1 MERIMRQIGLGLAAA
16 GVAAA
21 LGLCG
26 GGASAADA
34 VKGKDIYVKVGCY
47 ACHGRQGQGGV
58 AGLKLAPEP
67 MPYDTMVSFVRTTS
81 GTMPPYSAKILSDD
95 DLSDIYAYLQSI
107 PKPPDPKSI
116 PLLNP

>member
-1 MERIMRQIGLGLAAA
+1 
-16 GVAAA
+16 
-21 LGLCG
+21 
-26 GGASAADA
+26 
-34 VKGKDIYVKVGCY
+34 
-47 ACHGRQGQGGV
+47 
-58 AGLKLAPEP
+58 
-67 MPYDTMVSFVRTTS
+67 MPYDTLVSFIRTTT